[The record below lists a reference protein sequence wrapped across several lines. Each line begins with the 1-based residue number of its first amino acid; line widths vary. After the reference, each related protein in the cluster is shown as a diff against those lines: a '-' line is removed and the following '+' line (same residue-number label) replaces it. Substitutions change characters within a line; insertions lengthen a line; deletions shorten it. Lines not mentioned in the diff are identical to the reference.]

1 MKMLKN
7 FLSKQQVQKENAE
20 IEHWKQKYKVAN
32 DCSTMYFHNWC
43 KAEEKLNEQETDLEI
58 MKKQLVLLV
67 TALTVY
73 IEMYGCKLSEADNG
87 EGWRLNGNVRTQD
100 EITAVIKAK
109 NIALNYKENRK

>member
-1 MKMLKN
+1 MLKN
-7 FLSKQQVQKENAE
+7 FLRKQQIKKENAE
-20 IEHWKQKYKVAN
+20 IEQWKQKYEVAN

-43 KAEEKLNEQETDLEI
+43 KAEEKLNERESDLEI

-73 IEMYGCKLSEADNG
+73 IEMYGCKLSEAYG

-100 EITAVIKAK
+100 DITAVIKAK
-109 NIALNYKENRK
+109 NIALNYKENKK

>member
-1 MKMLKN
+1 MLKN
-7 FLSKQQVQKENAE
+7 FLRKRQIEKENAE
-20 IEHWKQKYKVAN
+20 IEQWKQKYEVAN

-73 IEMYGCKLSEADNG
+73 IEMYGCKLSEAYG

-100 EITAVIKAK
+100 DITAVIKAK
-109 NIALNYKENRK
+109 NIALNYKEEQK

>member
-1 MKMLKN
+1 MLKN
-7 FLSKQQVQKENAE
+7 FLRKRQVEKENAE
-20 IEHWKQKYKVAN
+20 IEQWKQKYEVAN

-43 KAEEKLNEQETDLEI
+43 KAEEKLNEQESDLEI

-73 IEMYGCKLSEADNG
+73 IEMYGCKLSEAYG

-100 EITAVIKAK
+100 DITAVIKAK
-109 NIALNYKENRK
+109 NIALNYKENKK

>member
-1 MKMLKN
+1 MLKN
-7 FLSKQQVQKENAE
+7 FLRKQQIKKENAE
-20 IEHWKQKYKVAN
+20 IEQWKQKYEVAN

-67 TALTVY
+67 TALNVY
-73 IEMYGCKLSEADNG
+73 IEMYGCKLSEAYG

-100 EITAVIKAK
+100 DITAVIKAK

>member
-1 MKMLKN
+1 MLKN
-7 FLSKQQVQKENAE
+7 FLRKQQIKKENAE
-20 IEHWKQKYKVAN
+20 IEQWKQKYEVAN

-43 KAEEKLNEQETDLEI
+43 KAEEKLNERETDLEI

-73 IEMYGCKLSEADNG
+73 IEMYGCKLSEAYG

-100 EITAVIKAK
+100 DITAVIKAK
-109 NIALNYKENRK
+109 NIALNYKENKK

>member
-1 MKMLKN
+1 MLKN
-7 FLSKQQVQKENAE
+7 FLRKQKVEKENAE
-20 IEHWKQKYKVAN
+20 IEQWKQKYEAAN

-43 KAEEKLNEQETDLEI
+43 KAEEKLNEQESDLEI

-73 IEMYGCKLSEADNG
+73 IEMYGCKLSEAYG

-100 EITAVIKAK
+100 DITAVIKAK
-109 NIALNYKENRK
+109 NIALNYKENGK

>member
-1 MKMLKN
+1 MLKN
-7 FLSKQQVQKENAE
+7 FLRKQQVEKENAE
-20 IEHWKQKYKVAN
+20 IEQWKQKYKTAN
-32 DCSTMYFHNWC
+32 DCSTMYFYNWC

-73 IEMYGCKLSEADNG
+73 IEMYDCKLSEAYG

>member
-1 MKMLKN
+1 MLKN
-7 FLSKQQVQKENAE
+7 FLRKRQIEKENSE
-20 IEHWKQKYKVAN
+20 IERWKQKYKIAE

-67 TALTVY
+67 TALSVY
-73 IEMYGCKLSEADNG
+73 IEMYGCELSEADRG
-87 EGWRLNGNVRTQD
+87 EGWRLNGNVRTQY

>member
-1 MKMLKN
+1 
-7 FLSKQQVQKENAE
+7 
-20 IEHWKQKYKVAN
+20 
-32 DCSTMYFHNWC
+32 
-43 KAEEKLNEQETDLEI
+43 

-73 IEMYGCKLSEADNG
+73 IEMYGCELSEADNG

-109 NIALNYKENRK
+109 NIVLNYKEKRK

>member
-1 MKMLKN
+1 MLKN
-7 FLSKQQVQKENAE
+7 FLRKQQIKKENAE
-20 IEHWKQKYKVAN
+20 IEQWKQKYEVAN

-43 KAEEKLNEQETDLEI
+43 KAEEKLNEQETDLQI

-73 IEMYGCKLSEADNG
+73 IEMYGCKLSEAYG

-100 EITAVIKAK
+100 DITAVIKAK
-109 NIALNYKENRK
+109 NIALNYKENKK

>member
-1 MKMLKN
+1 MLKN
-7 FLSKQQVQKENAE
+7 FLRKRQVEKENTE
-20 IEHWKQKYKVAN
+20 IEQWKQKYEVAN

-43 KAEEKLNEQETDLEI
+43 KAEEKLNEQESDLQI

-73 IEMYGCKLSEADNG
+73 IEMYGCKLSEAYG
-87 EGWRLNGNVRTQD
+87 EGWRLNGNVRTQN

>member
-1 MKMLKN
+1 MLKN
-7 FLSKQQVQKENAE
+7 FLRKQQIKKENAE
-20 IEHWKQKYKVAN
+20 IEQWKQKYEVAN

-43 KAEEKLNEQETDLEI
+43 KAEEKLNEQESDLEI

-73 IEMYGCKLSEADNG
+73 IEMYGCKLSEAYG

-100 EITAVIKAK
+100 DITAVIKAK
-109 NIALNYKENRK
+109 NIALNYKENKK